1 MKWIKRNPKFS
12 IPAAL
17 VVLGGVAWLAF
28 GFFGVHLLFVDD
40 KIAEA
45 PPVFAAT
52 EKRATTTNGSATTP
66 SSSPASGSCD
76 SKSSRLTTD
85 RTSTS
90 ISSTAQRA
98 E

>member
-1 MKWIKRNPKFS
+1 MKWIVRNPKYG

-52 EKRATTTNGSATTP
+52 ETRATTTNGSATTP
-66 SSSPASGSCD
+66 SSSPASGKAC
-76 SKSSRLTTD
+76 
-85 RTSTS
+85 STS
-90 ISSTAQRA
+90 AASTGPTRKGCASTRRSTR
-98 E
+98 